1 MSNQVD
7 LDFSKLASLIG
18 EKSRA
23 IMLWNLLDGRA
34 YTATELAVSA
44 DISRQACSNHL
55 QKLIEANLL
64 QVVKSGRHKYYRFA
78 NDKVA
83 QIIENLASL
92 IHVDSKSFQK
102 TKQEQV
108 GIKYARSCYDHLAGT
123 LACNLTD
130 VMLKKKIIVYSDK
143 TFNITDHGVE
153 WFYKIGINVLK
164 LNELKRKL
172 AFPCLD
178 WSERK
183 NHIGGSLGAAIL
195 NLFIQ
200 KDWVIKSKNSR
211 EIILTGIGELELSKI
226 LKK

>member
-55 QKLIEANLL
+55 QKLTEANLL

-92 IHVDSKSFQK
+92 IPTESKSIQK

-130 VMLKKKIIVYSDK
+130 VMLKKKIIVYSNK

-164 LNELKRKL
+164 LSEFKRKL

-195 NLFIQ
+195 DLFIEN
-200 KDWVIKSKNSR
+200 DWIRKSKNSR
-211 EIILTGIGELELSKI
+211 EIIVTGIGELELDKI
-226 LKK
+226 LKN

>member
-1 MSNQVD
+1 MDSQID
-7 LDFSKLASLIG
+7 LDFGKLASLIG

-55 QKLIEANLL
+55 QKLTEANLL

-92 IHVDSKSFQK
+92 IPVESISFQK
-102 TKQEQV
+102 TKPEKI

-130 VMLKKKIIVYSDK
+130 VMLMKKIIVYSDK
-143 TFNITDHGVE
+143 TFIITEHGVD

-164 LNELKRKL
+164 LNEFKRKL

-183 NHIGGSLGAAIL
+183 HHIGGSLGAAIL
-195 NLFIQ
+195 NLLIQ
-200 KDWVIKSKNSR
+200 KDWVIKSKYSR
-211 EIILTGIGELELSKI
+211 EIIVTGIGELELDKI
-226 LKK
+226 LKN